1 MPPLPPPPLLY
12 SNHLNAAGEIDV
24 EKQCGVINDKGFPC
38 SRALTCKSHSMG
50 AKRSV
55 PHRSQPYDIL
65 LHEWQKATKPDF
77 KNSKPV
83 QPRVG
88 PGSEAYGLGVGEGCA
103 KKKRKTPVEG
113 APPGKERR
121 TRDKGKGL
129 LIVGEWEESDQGE
142 EEDLVDSEDEVES
155 VLRGINRIGRGR
167 PLSLSGG
174 EAGAGF
180 STTSLFAGRNS
191 KLGRLREVLGGVFGG
206 ARPLSGGT
214 A

>member
-1 MPPLPPPPLLY
+1 M
-12 SNHLNAAGEIDV
+12 
-24 EKQCGVINDKGFPC
+24 INDKGFPC

-88 PGSEAYGLGVGEGCA
+88 PGSEAYGAGVGEG
-103 KKKRKTPVEG
+103 KKKKKSQAADAAGTHHV
-113 APPGKERR
+113 GKERR

-155 VLRGINRIGRGR
+155 VLRGISRIGKGR
-167 PLSLSGG
+167 PLSMGG
-174 EAGAGF
+174 GGGAGF
-180 STTSLFAGRNS
+180 SAASLFAGRNS

-206 ARPLSGGT
+206 AGRPISGGPV
-214 A
+214 